1 MWELWSSKLRNLS
14 QNSPPILPW
23 VGGDSFFVCIPE
35 LKAIFLDDIYINVR
49 ILDAETVKNLE
60 RVEELEQ
67 LYREAN

>member
-1 MWELWSSKLRNLS
+1 M
-14 QNSPPILPW
+14 
-23 VGGDSFFVCIPE
+23 CIPE